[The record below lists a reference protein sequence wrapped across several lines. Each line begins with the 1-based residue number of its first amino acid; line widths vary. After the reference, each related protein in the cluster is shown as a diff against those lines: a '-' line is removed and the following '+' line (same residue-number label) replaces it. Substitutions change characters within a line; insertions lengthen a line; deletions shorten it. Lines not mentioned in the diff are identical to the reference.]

1 MWVYVHQFP
10 NGKRYVGQTKRPL
23 KVRWLSNGD
32 GYKSQFVYKAI
43 LKYGWNNVNHTVYS
57 VESQKEADY
66 LEKYLIAFYNTTDRK
81 NGYNIS
87 TGGEKNP
94 NSGRH
99 LSEDHRKKIGEA
111 HIGKVVSEDT
121 KRKLSEANK
130 GKVTWMKGKH
140 HTEEAIEKN
149 RIAHLGKTVSDDT
162 RQKMSNS
169 MKGKNV
175 GKIASEET
183 KQRMR
188 DNWEKHPEWN
198 DRKKVKVVAIT
209 SSGEELIFDCIKDAA
224 ETLNVKNTS
233 ISNCLHNRSKTAG
246 GYIWKKVEILCQ

>member
-23 KVRWLSNGD
+23 KVRWLSDGS
-32 GYKSQFVYKAI
+32 GYKGQFVYRAI
-43 LKYGWNNVNHTVYS
+43 LKYGWDNVLHTVYS
-57 VESQKEADY
+57 VDNQQEADY
-66 LEKYLIAFYNTTDRK
+66 LERYLIAYYNTTDRK

-99 LSEDHRKKIGEA
+99 LSEEHRKKISEA
-111 HIGKVVSEDT
+111 HIGKVLSEET
-121 KRKLSEANK
+121 KRKLSEVNK

-169 MKGKNV
+169 MKGKNSKAV
-175 GKIASEET
+175 IRIFEDEVVKYSSLTEASQLNSIPMAT
-183 KQRMR
+183 LGRHINTFYK
-188 DNWEKHPEWN
+188 NYYWEYE
-198 DRKKVKVVAIT
+198 
-209 SSGEELIFDCIKDAA
+209 
-224 ETLNVKNTS
+224 
-233 ISNCLHNRSKTAG
+233 
-246 GYIWKKVEILCQ
+246 